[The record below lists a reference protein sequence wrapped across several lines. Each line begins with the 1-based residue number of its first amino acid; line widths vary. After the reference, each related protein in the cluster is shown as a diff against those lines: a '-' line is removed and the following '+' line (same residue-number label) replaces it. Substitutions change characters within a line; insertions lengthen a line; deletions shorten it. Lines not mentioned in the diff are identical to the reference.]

1 MHRGALTSID
11 PKNESKMVDSP
22 VYSDK
27 IFHDNYRILLTAI
40 LLTIHYYR
48 TFDIIYFMKM

>member
-27 IFHDNYRILLTAI
+27 IFHDNCRILLTAI